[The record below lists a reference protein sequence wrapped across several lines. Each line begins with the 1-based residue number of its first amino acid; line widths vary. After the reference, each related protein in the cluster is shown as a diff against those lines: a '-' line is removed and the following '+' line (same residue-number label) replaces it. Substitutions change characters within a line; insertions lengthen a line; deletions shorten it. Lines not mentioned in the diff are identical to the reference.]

1 VHDAFV
7 CDAEFCLLVNCCC
20 RRDQLAVVTQLV
32 VPLLLVLLAMV
43 VSTLETSHSE
53 QPALLMSRHSCLM
66 GRPALLAAAPAVR
79 QQVEYRGFMDG
90 YSR

>member
-1 VHDAFV
+1 
-7 CDAEFCLLVNCCC
+7 
-20 RRDQLAVVTQLV
+20 VVTQLV

-53 QPALLMSRHSCLM
+53 QPALLMTRQSCLM